1 MLLSMVK
8 ITPVP
13 GKQQEIFDIL
23 LSVRGPTLAASGCLE
38 CGIYEEHDDEHAII
52 YLEKWQLRTEM
63 IDHIRSA
70 LYARVLK
77 ALELAERQPEICFY
91 EIGETQGMELVESAR
106 SSPAVIRHQNR

>member
-13 GKQQEIFDIL
+13 GKEQEIFDIL

-38 CGIYEEHDDEHAII
+38 CSIYEDHDDEHTII

-63 IDHIRSA
+63 IAHIRST

-91 EIGETQGMELVESAR
+91 DVVGTQGMELIESVR
-106 SSPAVIRHQNR
+106 SSSAELRQ